1 MEIID
6 AIKEVN
12 FLKNKNQQIDELQNM
27 KKKERL
33 EGADTDKYLE
43 DALADV

>member
-1 MEIID
+1 MKIID
-6 AIKEVN
+6 AVEEVK
-12 FLKNKNQQIDELQNM
+12 FLKNKNQQIDKLQDM